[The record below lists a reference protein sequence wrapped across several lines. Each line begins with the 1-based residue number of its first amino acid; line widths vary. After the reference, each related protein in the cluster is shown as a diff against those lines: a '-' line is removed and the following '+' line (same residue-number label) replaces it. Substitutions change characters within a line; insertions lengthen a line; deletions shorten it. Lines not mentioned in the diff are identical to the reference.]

1 MFDSNVRNVVPFRST
16 AFAAVGIDWTRE
28 AVTESER
35 ALRGTYLT
43 YETSCGPDGLASVV
57 LLSIVA
63 RRQGRVAS
71 DLQAAAEFAEIILAA
86 KLRKHQDE
94 ALEFSQSHLAQH
106 GPLWS

>member
-1 MFDSNVRNVVPFRST
+1 MRNVVPFRST
-16 AFAAVGIDWTRE
+16 AFAAVGIDWTKEPRSE
-28 AVTESER
+28 AER
-35 ALRGTYLT
+35 GLRGTYLT

-63 RRQGRVAS
+63 RRQGAVAS

-94 ALEFSQSHLAQH
+94 ALEASQSHFAEH
-106 GPLWS
+106 GPMWS